1 MKRLRIYT
9 IDVDYL
15 KYLFDIDERVMYWEG
30 NTYQTDRKYL
40 GVVLKINDFEYF
52 APLSSP
58 KATDYFYKK
67 GIKYIKKNTIPI
79 IRLVTDKGQLLGKV
93 KLNNMIPVKSENI
106 TLYDINAEPDKKYK
120 ALVIKEMICI
130 RKSKNEIT
138 KNALVLYNQKSNGY
152 ENVSYLNETLD
163 FKVLEDACL
172 NYEKTE

>member
-30 NTYQTDRKYL
+30 NNYQTDRKYL

-58 KATDYFYKK
+58 KATDYIYKK

-79 IRLVTDKGQLLGKV
+79 IR
-93 KLNNMIPVKSENI
+93 
-106 TLYDINAEPDKKYK
+106 
-120 ALVIKEMICI
+120 
-130 RKSKNEIT
+130 
-138 KNALVLYNQKSNGY
+138 
-152 ENVSYLNETLD
+152 
-163 FKVLEDACL
+163 
-172 NYEKTE
+172 